1 MAINAVGNF
10 DNKSFNGIAFA
21 AYMEKLPKTRKDN
34 MIKSGVLVGSP
45 EIRAMFSNQTGS
57 AYGVIPFKGNIG
69 GKSLNYDGQTNIT
82 AESTKTATQGV
93 VVIGRA
99 KAWTEKDF
107 SYDVTSKVDF
117 LGNVAQQISEYWDE
131 ENQRILGCI
140 LKGIFKMT
148 GTKSTEFVNTH
159 TLDLTAGGY
168 SVLAEEDAPKAKTT
182 TKSVVN
188 DKVDA
193 TTINLAMQKACGQNK
208 SKFSLIIMHSVV
220 ATNLENLNLLEFL
233 KYTDSNGI
241 QSKLNVAQYN
251 GSLVIIDDSI
261 TLEDTDKYAMYLF
274 GKGAIAFE
282 DVGAKVPYEM
292 DRDAKTN
299 GGEDTL
305 ITRERIVFAPFGI
318 SYTNTNQA
326 SLSPTDAELED
337 GANWKVIGDD
347 NPNQETFDIGQ
358 ILIAKIVSKG

>member
-10 DNKSFNGIAFA
+10 DNKSFNGVAFG
-21 AYMEKLPKTRKDN
+21 AYIDRLPKTRKDN
-34 MIKSGVLVGSP
+34 MMKSNVLVGSP

-69 GKSLNYDGQTNIT
+69 GKSLNYDGKTNIT

-131 ENQRILGCI
+131 ENQRILGSI

-148 GTKSTEFVNTH
+148 GTESTKFVNTH
-159 TLDLTAGGY
+159 TVDLTASGFALL
-168 SVLAEEDAPKAKTT
+168 SEEDTPKPKSA
-182 TKSVVN
+182 KSVVN

-193 TTINLAMQKACGQNK
+193 TTINMAMQKACGQNK
-208 SKFSLIIMHSVV
+208 GKFSLIIMNSAV
-220 ATNLENLNLLEFL
+220 ATNLENLNLLEYL

-241 QSKLNVAQYN
+241 QSKLNIAQYN

-261 TLEDTDKYAMYLF
+261 TVEDSDKYVTYLF

-326 SLSPTDAELED
+326 SLSPTDTELEN
-337 GANWKVIGDD
+337 GTNWKIIGDD
-347 NPNQETFDIGQ
+347 NPNQEPIDITQ
-358 ILIAKIVSKG
+358 IPIARIVSKG